1 MHKKITKVRG
11 IMSDISEKQGRFA
24 LVWLSF
30 WAGAVLFLVL
40 YEAGIMVPSTSTL
53 YDICDKVTDRYL
65 YENY

>member
-1 MHKKITKVRG
+1 
-11 IMSDISEKQGRFA
+11 MSTATENSGSAKMTA
-24 LVWLSF
+24 WLGF
-30 WAGAVLFLVL
+30 CAGAVLLLVL